1 MEALRGKIVRM
12 SKKNTNFEH
21 IAQAIA
27 DLETLLR
34 EELIALHYEIIG
46 TRDSLSEEL
55 GARCDEIKHRLDSPK

>member
-1 MEALRGKIVRM
+1 MGALRGKIVRM
-12 SKKNTNFEH
+12 SKKNTDLEH

-55 GARCDEIKHRLDSPK
+55 SSQLNDIKKG

>member
-1 MEALRGKIVRM
+1 M
-12 SKKNTNFEH
+12 SKKNIDLYQ
-21 IAQAIA
+21 IALSIA

-55 GARCDEIKHRLDSPK
+55 GARCDEIKQRLDDLK